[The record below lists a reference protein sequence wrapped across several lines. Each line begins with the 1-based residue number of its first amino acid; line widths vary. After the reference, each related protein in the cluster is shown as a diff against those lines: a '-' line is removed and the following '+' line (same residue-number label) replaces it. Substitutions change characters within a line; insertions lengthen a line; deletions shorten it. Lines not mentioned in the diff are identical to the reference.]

1 MGIQT
6 DNQSQIAFK
15 NLSGKSHTAINKGV
29 SNEAEGIFFNIVSSN
44 VWMSEISATPSIS
57 VQSGVSVRV
66 DAVLVYDNTS
76 NGQSW
81 FATWPAIATI
91 RTNNNSGL
99 DPKTGS
105 NYEYGVGSLTGV
117 IAGQRVI
124 NSISSSYG
132 TGYGATVFDSSNN
145 QIFLLDSRDWIYQY
159 NSGVYWQQTANAS
172 PVPSKIIVYYYS
184 GDNLKNSAG
193 AGATGATGATG
204 SSAYDVW
211 ITNGGS
217 GTVNDFLTS
226 IIGATGATGS
236 DGIMGATGATGSAGD
251 KYKTTSITT
260 NDIVMVGSQTY
271 SVFVDD
277 MNLLAYTPN
286 QSLIIT
292 DNTNVNNYM
301 YATVTSYS
309 KSTGELVVS
318 ITAGFGTDTG
328 IADWTINING
338 GSTNIIGAAED
349 GDYTD
354 GLFNDFI
361 ATTPI
366 GTAVDRFNE
375 LLLNLVPPS
384 APTLSDWSG
393 IKAGGVNG
401 KLSFDKDNTITD
413 YINANDTTL
422 SISPVVAVDGEW
434 NANSDKRL
442 SIYSDSYTGDL
453 TGTLNNQITTNT
465 ASPTAYAAKSFG
477 DANKGNLYL
486 LVNGVTVSDV
496 SLTNLSAQSV
506 LNAKGSGLIV
516 TAATSSKF
524 PIGTTFEQFQN
535 RTGTWI
541 VKSNEDEIKKG
552 YNYVIAKHISTSP
565 SFNRTLSRY
574 EFIIDDD
581 STATDISGPTV
592 SHSFSGTKYLSGVKF
607 FTDGVI
613 TYGAKIDNLYKNT
626 YYKESD
632 AITYTDRS
640 TNVNNIETQGTP
652 NTTNYVLTTSRTNG
666 LGNCSGDPSLQVVL
680 TGITFSVNS
689 QVRRFNDPISLN
701 LTAKRTVAKGL
712 RLLATTGGDVTVSN
726 VYLDSYNTPAPTDF
740 VEPFNNESKRLKDG
754 VAYDSISD
762 VTSNAWNSQ
771 KSLLTSDANHDTGLQ
786 VVRGRLIYPDHN
798 FSAFGDLTT
807 NDNFGNQDLNY
818 TSCVGQ
824 RTYIRY
830 FYRLPAN
837 GAPNFTMNISGSGTP
852 ISNTTNFSTLDQV
865 KVLIKAPTQTGWM
878 DCCTPYEDG
887 QFGDN
892 AGAKVGSANSFNS
905 NWSLTIGTKNTASS
919 GGFIVIKIIVPLS
932 WSGYITNINFTY
944 L

>member
-29 SNEAEGIFFNIVSSN
+29 SNELEGIFFNIVSSN

-76 NGQSW
+76 GGQSW

-132 TGYGATVFDSSNN
+132 SGYGATVFDSSNS
-145 QIFLLDSRDWIYQY
+145 QIALLDSRDWIYQY

-172 PVPSKIIVYYYS
+172 PAPAKTIVYYYS

-211 ITNGGS
+211 ITNGGV
-217 GTVNDFLTS
+217 GTEIDFLTS

-236 DGIMGATGATGSAGD
+236 DGIMGATGATGSGD
-251 KYKTTSITT
+251 KYKTTSTTT

-292 DNTNVNNYM
+292 DNGNVANYM

-318 ITAGFGTDTG
+318 ITAGFGTGTG
-328 IADWTINING
+328 IVDWTINING

-361 ATTPI
+361 TTTPI

-384 APTLSDWSG
+384 APALSNWIG
-393 IKAGGVNG
+393 NKVGGVNG

-422 SISPVVAVDGEW
+422 SIPSPVDVDGDW
-434 NANSDKRL
+434 NLSGKRL
-442 SIYSDSYTGDL
+442 SIYSDSYTVDL
-453 TGTLNNQITTNT
+453 TGTLNDQITINT

-496 SLTNLSAQSV
+496 NLTNLSAQNV
-506 LNAKGSGLIV
+506 LTAGSGLNV

-541 VKSNEDEIKKG
+541 VKSNDGNIVNG

-565 SFNRTLSRY
+565 SFNRILDRFD
-574 EFIIDDD
+574 FIIDDD
-581 STATDISGPTV
+581 STATVISDPTV

-607 FTDGVI
+607 FEGGLI

-626 YYKESD
+626 YYKLND

-640 TNVNNIETQGTP
+640 TNVNSIETQGTP

-666 LGNCSGDPSLQVVL
+666 LGNCSGNESLQVVL

-689 QVRRFNDPISLN
+689 QVRRFNDDISLN
-701 LTAKRTVAKGL
+701 LTARRTVSKAL
-712 RLLATTGGDVTVSN
+712 RLSQTTGGDVAVSN
-726 VYLDSYNTPAPTDF
+726 VYLDSYNTPAATDF
-740 VEPFNNESKRLKDG
+740 VESFNDETKRLKDG
-754 VAYDSISD
+754 VTYDSIAH
-762 VTSNAWNSQ
+762 VTANPWDNQ
-771 KSLLTSDANHDTGLQ
+771 QSLLTSDANHQTGLQ
-786 VVRGRLIYPDHN
+786 VITGRLVYPKHD
-798 FSAFGDLTT
+798 FSVHGSLTT
-807 NDNFGNQDLNY
+807 NLNFGDSNLNY
-818 TSCVGQ
+818 ASCVGQ

-830 FYRLPAN
+830 FYRLPAS

-852 ISNTTNFSTLDQV
+852 ISNTTNFSTLNQV

-878 DCCTPYEDG
+878 DCCAPYEDG
-887 QFGDN
+887 KFGDN

-932 WSGYITNINFTY
+932 WDGYITNINFTY